1 MLKLFKEFILLILG
15 IILFTIYEF
24 LYNEG
29 TIEFNLILKRSLIL
43 GGIGILLLL
52 IIEIIKYFKRKKHK
66 TNN

>member
-1 MLKLFKEFILLILG
+1 MLKLFIEFILLILG

-52 IIEIIKYFKRKKHK
+52 IIEIIKYFKKKK
-66 TNN
+66 I